1 MALKLRAGK
10 EGRCMKN
17 FHPKMILIKEQIRP
31 VYGKNILVRPANI
44 EERYNGTR

>member
-1 MALKLRAGK
+1 
-10 EGRCMKN
+10 MKN

-31 VYGKNILVRPANI
+31 VNGKNILVRPANI